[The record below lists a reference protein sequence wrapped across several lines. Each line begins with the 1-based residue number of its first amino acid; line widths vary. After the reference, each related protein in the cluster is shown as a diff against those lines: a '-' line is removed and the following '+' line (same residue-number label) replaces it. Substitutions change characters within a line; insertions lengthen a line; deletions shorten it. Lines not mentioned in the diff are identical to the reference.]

1 MAGAMRTRQG
11 KTATQQQKKA
21 PAKMSK
27 KARVQEPSGAVIVL
41 SGATPLRR
49 QKAAEV
55 LADELQLHL
64 ASVDL
69 SAVASKHAGETEKNV
84 NRVFDMANRHGSIL
98 FFDEADALFS
108 KRTQVQG
115 AHDRYANAEVSHLLQ
130 CIEKHQGL
138 VILTTNGKSRIEEA
152 FSPEKP
158 VIVLG
163 GAPKKKGGT
172 PKAKATAKAKTKLKP
187 KSKPVPKKKVTKKK

>member
-1 MAGAMRTRQG
+1 MAGATVTRPR
-11 KTATQQQKKA
+11 KKAPQQNKKA
-21 PAKMSK
+21 PARTPK

-55 LADELQLHL
+55 LAEELQLDL

-69 SAVASKHAGETEKNV
+69 SAVVSKHAGETEKDV

-98 FFDEADALFS
+98 FFFFADALFG
-108 KRTQVQG
+108 KRTQVHD
-115 AHDRYANAEVSHLLQ
+115 AHDRYVNAEVSHLIQ
-130 CIEKHQGL
+130 CIEDHQGL
-138 VILTTNGKSRIEEA
+138 VILTSNGKSRIEEA

-163 GAPKKKGGT
+163 GAVKKKTAAKATPKPAAKTVSRPKKK
-172 PKAKATAKAKTKLKP
+172 AA
-187 KSKPVPKKKVTKKK
+187 KKK

>member
-1 MAGAMRTRQG
+1 MKNMAGATVTRRKQRAP
-11 KTATQQQKKA
+11 KQKKGE
-21 PAKMSK
+21 PVK
-27 KARVQEPSGAVIVL
+27 KARNARAATPSGAVIVL
-41 SGATPLRR
+41 AGATPLRR

-55 LADELQLHL
+55 LAEELQLHL

-69 SAVASKHAGETEKNV
+69 SAVVSKYAGETEKNV

-98 FFDEADALFS
+98 FFDEADALFG
-108 KRTQVQG
+108 KRTQVND
-115 AHDRYANAEVSHLLQ
+115 AHDRYANNEVSHLLQ
-130 CIEKHQGL
+130 SIEHHQGL

-163 GAPKKKGGT
+163 GSAKKK
-172 PKAKATAKAKTKLKP
+172 PSKTKAI
-187 KSKPVPKKKVTKKK
+187 SAVTPKKKVAKKT

>member
-1 MAGAMRTRQG
+1 MAGATVPRQR
-11 KTATQQQKKA
+11 KNAPQQTKKA
-21 PAKMSK
+21 PARKPK

-55 LADELQLHL
+55 LAEELQLDL

-69 SAVASKHAGETEKNV
+69 SAVVSKHVGETEKNV

-98 FFDEADALFS
+98 FFDEADALFG
-108 KRTQVQG
+108 KRTQVQD
-115 AHDRYANAEVSHLLQ
+115 AHDRYANAEVSHLIQ
-130 CIEKHQGL
+130 CIENHQGL
-138 VILTTNGKSRIEEA
+138 VILTSNGKSRIEEA

-163 GAPKKKGGT
+163 GAAKKRAA
-172 PKAKATAKAKTKLKP
+172 AKPNP
-187 KSKPVPKKKVTKKK
+187 KSAAKSAPKPKKKVGKKA

>member
-1 MAGAMRTRQG
+1 MKDMAGATVTRRKKQAP
-11 KTATQQQKKA
+11 KQKKSG
-21 PAKMSK
+21 PVK
-27 KARVQEPSGAVIVL
+27 KTRNARAATPSGAVIVL
-41 SGATPLRR
+41 AGATPLRR

-55 LADELQLHL
+55 LAEELQLHL

-69 SAVASKHAGETEKNV
+69 SAVVSKHAGETEKNV

-98 FFDEADALFS
+98 FFDEADTLFG
-108 KRTQVQG
+108 KRTQVND
-115 AHDRYANAEVSHLLQ
+115 AHDRYANNEVSHLLQ
-130 CIEKHQGL
+130 SIEHHQGL

-163 GAPKKKGGT
+163 GTAKKKPSKT
-172 PKAKATAKAKTKLKP
+172 KATSAVTA
-187 KSKPVPKKKVTKKK
+187 KKKVVKKK

>member
-1 MAGAMRTRQG
+1 MKIMAGARVTRRKKQAP
-11 KTATQQQKKA
+11 KQKKGE
-21 PAKMSK
+21 PVK
-27 KARVQEPSGAVIVL
+27 KARNVRAATPSGAVIVL
-41 SGATPLRR
+41 AGATPLRR

-55 LADELQLHL
+55 LAEELQLHL

-69 SAVASKHAGETEKNV
+69 SAVVSKYAGETEKNV

-98 FFDEADALFS
+98 FFDEADALFG
-108 KRTQVQG
+108 KRTQVND
-115 AHDRYANAEVSHLLQ
+115 AHDRYANNEVSHLLQ
-130 CIEKHQGL
+130 SIEHHQGL

-163 GAPKKKGGT
+163 GSAKKK
-172 PKAKATAKAKTKLKP
+172 PSKTKAI
-187 KSKPVPKKKVTKKK
+187 SAVTPKKKVAKKT

>member
-1 MAGAMRTRQG
+1 MAGGTVTRRG
-11 KTATQQQKKA
+11 KNAPQQKKTTSVRT
-21 PAKMSK
+21 PKR
-27 KARVQEPSGAVIVL
+27 ARAQAPSGAVIVL
-41 SGATPLRR
+41 SGATAFRR

-55 LADELQLHL
+55 LAEELQLHL

-69 SAVASKHAGETEKNV
+69 SAVVSKHVGETEKNV

-98 FFDEADALFS
+98 LFDEADALFG
-108 KRTQVQG
+108 KRTQVHD
-115 AHDRYANAEVSHLLQ
+115 AHDRYANTEVSHLLQ

-138 VILTTNGKSRIEEA
+138 VILTTSGKSRIEEA

-163 GAPKKKGGT
+163 GAAKKT
-172 PKAKATAKAKTKLKP
+172 ATAKAKPPVKTVSKL
-187 KSKPVPKKKVTKKK
+187 KKKVVKKK

>member
-1 MAGAMRTRQG
+1 MKDMAGATVARQRKNG
-11 KTATQQQKKA
+11 LQQNRKA
-21 PAKMSK
+21 PARTSK
-27 KARVQEPSGAVIVL
+27 KTRVQEPSGAVIVL

-55 LADELQLHL
+55 LAEELQLDL

-69 SAVASKHAGETEKNV
+69 SAVVSKHVGETEKNV

-98 FFDEADALFS
+98 FFDEADALFG
-108 KRTQVQG
+108 KRTPVQE
-115 AHDRYANAEVSHLLQ
+115 ARDRYANAEMSHLIQ
-130 CIEKHQGL
+130 CIEDHQGL
-138 VILTTNGKSRIEEA
+138 VILTSNGKRRIEEA

-163 GAPKKKGGT
+163 GAPKKKAIAK
-172 PKAKATAKAKTKLKP
+172 PKPTAKTV
-187 KSKPVPKKKVTKKK
+187 SKPKKKATKMK